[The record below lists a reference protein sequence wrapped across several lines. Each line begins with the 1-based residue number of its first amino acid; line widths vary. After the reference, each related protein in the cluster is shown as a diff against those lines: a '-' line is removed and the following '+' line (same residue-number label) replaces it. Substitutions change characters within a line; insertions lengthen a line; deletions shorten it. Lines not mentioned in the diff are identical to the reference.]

1 MLESSPSQIS
11 HKFMLT
17 PIQQKW
23 VENLN
28 DLDHVKII
36 PFDVTAQEKF
46 EKVKLKILAEL
57 GKETVY
63 VHSGATSLGI
73 SGQDEIDTYIP
84 IDVKL
89 FDAYIEKLSKIF
101 GPPRKIYPKDRAH
114 FKVYEEG
121 KRVDIYLINKDAP
134 SWTEGVKFNNYLK
147 THPDQLEKYRIL
159 KESAAGLSTREYYR
173 KKLEFI
179 NEIMSLTDN

>member
-1 MLESSPSQIS
+1 MSESQSSHTPS
-11 HKFMLT
+11 KFLLT
-17 PIQQKW
+17 PTQQKW
-23 VENLN
+23 VEGLN
-28 DLDHVKII
+28 DTDHVKII

-46 EKVKLKILAEL
+46 EKVKLKIHAEL
-57 GKETVY
+57 GEDIVY

-84 IDVKL
+84 IDVKF
-89 FDAYIEKLSKIF
+89 FDMYIQKLSKIF
-101 GPPRKIYPKDRAH
+101 GPPRKIYPEDRAH
-114 FKVYEEG
+114 FKTYEDG

-147 THPDQLEKYRIL
+147 THSDQLEKYKIL

-179 NEIMSLTDN
+179 NEILSLAGN